1 MASIFWKNSQWY
13 ARLKGE
19 KVPGKWGNSPT
30 NETDRDKAKKFAELA
45 QAAIDKRNARGSD
58 TLRAYVAEW
67 LVKRREAERDW
78 KKERGRLDNHILP
91 ILGDLKLADITTAH
105 VADLV
110 HDLRFKK
117 KLANRTARNVYTV
130 LASVMRD
137 AAFAGKVA
145 VSPCRLTETHLGSV
159 TDKDPEWRDGA
170 LFTRDEA
177 SELIS
182 DPRIP
187 FDRRMVYAFGLL
199 AGLRPGEGAALRWR
213 HYDVTSEPLGKLTV
227 ATSYSTT
234 NSKTKRTKTES
245 VRHVPVHPTLATLL
259 TEWRRGWAVMM
270 GREPDADDLIVPLPP
285 DVKRTRRTGERFRGW
300 DYTGRRWREV
310 DLPMLGWRPRSV
322 YDTKATFITLAIEDG
337 ADETI
342 LEQRVTHTKNRR
354 SAFKAYDR
362 GPHWIAT
369 CREVAKLSL
378 APALHPPI
386 QLSSRNVGSGG
397 GDRTANRDST
407 GDAVIV
413 VLDGEHGR
421 VMTSCDQWLAW
432 AGAKPCSQA

>member
-145 VSPCRLTETHLGSV
+145 VSPCRLTETHLGSI

-177 SELIS
+177 S
-182 DPRIP
+182 R
-187 FDRRMVYAFGLL
+187 
-199 AGLRPGEGAALRWR
+199 
-213 HYDVTSEPLGKLTV
+213 
-227 ATSYSTT
+227 
-234 NSKTKRTKTES
+234 
-245 VRHVPVHPTLATLL
+245 
-259 TEWRRGWAVMM
+259 
-270 GREPDADDLIVPLPP
+270 
-285 DVKRTRRTGERFRGW
+285 
-300 DYTGRRWREV
+300 
-310 DLPMLGWRPRSV
+310 
-322 YDTKATFITLAIEDG
+322 
-337 ADETI
+337 
-342 LEQRVTHTKNRR
+342 Q
-354 SAFKAYDR
+354 
-362 GPHWIAT
+362 
-369 CREVAKLSL
+369 
-378 APALHPPI
+378 
-386 QLSSRNVGSGG
+386 
-397 GDRTANRDST
+397 
-407 GDAVIV
+407 
-413 VLDGEHGR
+413 
-421 VMTSCDQWLAW
+421 
-432 AGAKPCSQA
+432 